1 MKSKKRVQDCVRNE
15 RYSTSNLIPKLIV
28 LKFSIRFDRIF
39 NFIEHVRLLGPRGS
53 NWRDYLNRKII
64 DGDFNRAGYHFHLCL
79 SLSPFSNELSKF
91 GAVIDITRSF
101 RNKVFRL
108 VRISNEPTRRAT
120 GTRKFA

>member
-1 MKSKKRVQDCVRNE
+1 MAIGGIILIE
-15 RYSTSNLIPKLIV
+15 RSSMEISTGRDTTSTSV
-28 LKFSIRFDRIF
+28 S
-39 NFIEHVRLLGPRGS
+39 
-53 NWRDYLNRKII
+53 
-64 DGDFNRAGYHFHLCL
+64 L